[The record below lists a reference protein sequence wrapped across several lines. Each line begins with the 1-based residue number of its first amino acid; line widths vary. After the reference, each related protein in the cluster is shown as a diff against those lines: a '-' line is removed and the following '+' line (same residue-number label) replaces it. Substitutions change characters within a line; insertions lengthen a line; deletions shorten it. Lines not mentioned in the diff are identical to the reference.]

1 MPDRQVL
8 RLVMPG
14 RQVLRT
20 TDAPR
25 ASSCVGWWYRQ
36 HGAEVYQWRP
46 RCVQLFARREKVTL
60 GAVVASTIA
69 GPSKGDA
76 SIQF

>member
-20 TDAPR
+20 TDPPR
-25 ASSCVGWWYRQ
+25 ASSCVGWWYV
-36 HGAEVYQWRP
+36 AAWRP
-46 RCVQLFARREKVTL
+46 RHVQLFARREEVPL

-69 GPSKGDA
+69 GPSKVDA
-76 SIQF
+76 SVQF